1 MRKRSRAGGMNLREK
16 ILKVLRSYSP
26 EKIKIATLGSHSALN
41 ILRGA
46 RDEGFETI
54 CLCKSDDAK
63 IYKNFGVADRI
74 VELNDFG
81 DLLNKEV
88 QEFLRKENAVLIPH
102 GSFNAYIGKFEDLE
116 VPIFGNRKLMEY
128 ETSRERQREWFLKAG
143 VKIPREFK
151 SPEEIE
157 GLCIVKF
164 QGAKGG
170 RGYFLVTSAED
181 FREKAKKIVEKGL
194 AREEDLSKAEIQEY
208 VIGANVYF
216 SFFYS
221 AVNDRIELISI
232 DRRYEHVDGMG
243 RIPAEE
249 QLKLDF
255 EPTYTVIGN
264 FPLVL
269 RESLLKQA
277 FDVAEKLVSV
287 SREIAYPGMVGPF
300 CVEGVFN
307 ERAELI
313 VFEISARIVAG
324 TNVGVPNSLY
334 SYVLFGENMYM
345 GRRIAREIK
354 LAIEK
359 DMLGE
364 VIY

>member
-1 MRKRSRAGGMNLREK
+1 MQRNSRVGGMNLREK
-16 ILKVLRSYSP
+16 ILRVLKSYSP
-26 EKIKIATLGSHSALN
+26 ENVKIATLGSHSALN

-46 RDEGFETI
+46 KDEGFETI
-54 CLCKSDDAK
+54 CLCRIGDSI
-63 IYKNFGVADRI
+63 IYKNFGVADKI
-74 VELNDFG
+74 LEVNEFG
-81 DLLNKEV
+81 DVLKKEI
-88 QEFLRKENAVLIPH
+88 QEFLRKENAILIPH
-102 GSFNAYIGKFEDLE
+102 GSFNAYIGRFDELE

-128 ETSRERQREWFLKAG
+128 ETSRERQREWFTKAG
-143 VKIPREFK
+143 VRIPREFR
-151 SPEEIE
+151 SPEEID

-170 RGYFLVTSAED
+170 RGYFLVTSSED
-181 FREKAKKIVEKGL
+181 FKKKAKSIVERGL
-194 AREEDLSKAEIQEY
+194 AKEEEILKAEIQEY
-208 VIGANVYF
+208 VVGANVYL

-221 AVNDRIELISI
+221 PVNDRVELISI
-232 DRRYEHVDGMG
+232 DRRYEHIDGIA
-243 RIPAEE
+243 RIPAKE
-249 QLKLDF
+249 QLKIDF

-277 FDVAEKLVSV
+277 FDVAERLVNV
-287 SREIAYPGMVGPF
+287 SKEIAYPGMVGPF

-307 ERAELI
+307 EKAELI

-324 TNVGVPNSLY
+324 TNVGVPSSLY

-345 GRRIAREIK
+345 GRRIAREIR

>member
-1 MRKRSRAGGMNLREK
+1 MSLRER
-16 ILKVLRSYSP
+16 ILRVLKEYSP

-46 RDEGFETI
+46 KDEGFETI
-54 CLCKSDDAK
+54 CLCRSEDA
-63 IYKNFGVADRI
+63 IVYRNFGVADKI

-81 DLLNKEV
+81 DLLRKDI
-88 QEFLRKENAVLIPH
+88 QDFLRRENAILIPH
-102 GSFNAYIGKFEDLE
+102 GSFNAYIGKFDNLE
-116 VPIFGNRKLMEY
+116 VPIFGNRKMMEY
-128 ETSRERQREWFLKAG
+128 ETSRERQREWFLRAG
-143 VKIPREFK
+143 VRVPKVLK
-151 SPEEIE
+151 SPEEIR

-164 QGAKGG
+164 QGARGG
-170 RGYFLVTSAED
+170 RGYFLVTSAEE
-181 FREKAKKIVEKGL
+181 FREKMKKIVEKGL
-194 AREEDLSKAEIQEY
+194 ASEEEFSKAEIQEY
-208 VIGANVYF
+208 VIGANVYL

-221 AVNDRIELISI
+221 PVNDRVELISV
-232 DRRYEHVDGMG
+232 DRRYEHIDGIS
-243 RIPAEE
+243 RIPARE
-249 QLKLDF
+249 QFKIDF

-269 RESLLKQA
+269 RESLLRQA
-277 FDVAEKLVSV
+277 FDVAERLVNV
-287 SREIAYPGMVGPF
+287 SKEIAYPGMVGPF

-307 ERAELI
+307 EKAELI

-345 GRRIAREIK
+345 GRRIAREIRF
-354 LAIEK
+354 AIEK
-359 DMLGE
+359 DMLAE